1 MGRMVRSCERLTV
14 GSCQTLMMNLFTNN
28 HLREKFDRR
37 KIRSIKFFKGYLP
50 QTFLS
55 LEYFGPFYERTNLE
69 TFPCSY
75 FGAEC
80 CQGFIQAILMAQNT
94 QSSN

>member
-1 MGRMVRSCERLTV
+1 MVRSCERLTV

-28 HLREKFDRR
+28 HLREKFHRR

-55 LEYFGPFYERTNLE
+55 LFLNTLAHFMNVQME

>member
-55 LEYFGPFYERTNLE
+55 LVLNTLAHFMNVQIWKLFLVHIFGLSVVRDLSKQF
-69 TFPCSY
+69 
-75 FGAEC
+75 
-80 CQGFIQAILMAQNT
+80 
-94 QSSN
+94 